1 MAAISLATEWMGI
14 SDMNL
19 SRSGYLIREGFRSIT
34 THGFMS
40 FASVT
45 IIMACLIIMGSV
57 SLLSVNIDVLI
68 KDLENQNEMVAFVD
82 DSISDIE
89 EARSLGIYIGDTP
102 NVAEAE
108 FVSRTDAMDAF
119 MSKYDASLM
128 EGIDETV
135 FRHRFVVTLL
145 DISAMAETKAALE
158 NITGIAK
165 VNAHLEYA
173 KTFVTIR
180 NVVTVVSLAL
190 ICMLVFVSIFIM
202 SNTIKLATFGRR
214 EEIAIMKMVGA
225 NNSFIR
231 MPFIIEGLVLG
242 ILGGG
247 LAFFAE
253 WGIYE
258 LLTGKLMASFTGSFI
273 SIVPFRSVALV
284 VLILYLGTG
293 VVVGAVGGTN
303 AIRNYLKV

>member
-1 MAAISLATEWMGI
+1 MAAISSATEWMGI

-45 IIMACLIIMGSV
+45 IIMACLIIMGTV

-68 KDLENQNEMVAFVD
+68 KDLENQNEIVAFVD
-82 DSISDIE
+82 DSITSEEDARALGLYIE
-89 EARSLGIYIGDTP
+89 NTP
-102 NVAEAE
+102 NVNTVE

-119 MSKYDASLM
+119 MSKYDDSLM

-135 FRHRFVVTLL
+135 FRHRFVITLT
-145 DISAMAETKAALE
+145 DISQMAESEQALRS
-158 NITGIAK
+158 IVGIAK

-180 NVVTVVSLAL
+180 NVVTVISLAL

-214 EEIAIMKMVGA
+214 EEIAVMKMVGA
-225 NNSFIR
+225 NNTFIR

-258 LLTGKLMASFTGSFI
+258 LLTGKLMTSFTGNFI
-273 SIVPFRSVALV
+273 SIVPFRSVTLV

-293 VVVGAVGGTN
+293 IMVGAVGGTN
-303 AIRNYLKV
+303 AIKNYLKV

>member
-1 MAAISLATEWMGI
+1 MR
-14 SDMNL
+14 L
-19 SRSGYLIREGFRSIT
+19 SRYSYLIREGFRSIF

-57 SLLSVNIDVLI
+57 SLLSVNIDALI
-68 KDLENQNEMVAFVD
+68 KDLENENEIVAFVD
-82 DSISDIE
+82 EEIKDEAEAAAMQSSI
-89 EARSLGIYIGDTP
+89 EAVP
-102 NVAEAE
+102 NVASVT
-108 FVSRTDAMDAF
+108 FVSRDDAMDRF
-119 MSKYDASLM
+119 MSQYD
-128 EGIDETV
+128 EDFGVGIDADV
-135 FRHRFVVTLL
+135 FRHRFVIQLA
-145 DISAMAETKAALE
+145 DIALMSNTKADLE
-158 NITGIAK
+158 AVPGVAK

-173 KTFVTIR
+173 SFFVTVR
-180 NVVTVVSLAL
+180 NIVSVVSLVL
-190 ICMLVFVSIFIM
+190 IVILVFVSVFIM

-231 MPFIIEGLVLG
+231 LPFVVEGLVLG

-258 LLTGKLMASFTGSFI
+258 LITGKLVESLTGSFI
-273 SIVPFRSVALV
+273 AVVPFRSVAMI
-284 VLILYLGTG
+284 VLIVYLGTG
-293 VVVGAVGGTN
+293 ILVGAVGGVN